1 MWILNLGQRHL
12 RSQLLSEFIDGRLSQ
27 DRRRRVK
34 AHLAACSQCREEMD
48 SLQYAIHLLKEIP
61 AVEPRHAFT
70 LVEAPVRATRPRQV
84 PVWAYSAATT
94 VAVAFFAIL
103 VSVDLA
109 GVLAPEEARVAEP
122 TIVEE
127 APLAVLATQQATPS
141 ALAAPIQPQA
151 DQPEIAAMR
160 ELEVSKEDTVLE
172 VVVEKEV
179 VTVEKVAEAE
189 AIEALPV
196 AEVPAVVEK
205 KAPVDEKVAAE
216 AFEAPPVVKAPPV
229 EVKGDTPLFWHVLEG
244 VLAGI
249 ALLLAAGILW
259 RRRHPLSRDCP
270 DQTDSSNHV
279 TLWDG
284 SSYKRAA

>member
-1 MWILNLGQRHL
+1 MLSPWWRLPFAQHAPD
-12 RSQLLSEFIDGRLSQ
+12 RSLFG
-27 DRRRRVK
+27 
-34 AHLAACSQCREEMD
+34 
-48 SLQYAIHLLKEIP
+48 P
-61 AVEPRHAFT
+61 N
-70 LVEAPVRATRPRQV
+70 
-84 PVWAYSAATT
+84 SAATT

-122 TIVEE
+122 AIVEE

>member
-122 TIVEE
+122 AIVEE
-127 APLAVLATQQATPS
+127 APLAVLATQQATPF

-160 ELEVSKEDTVLE
+160 ELEVSTHISHM
-172 VVVEKEV
+172 
-179 VTVEKVAEAE
+179 AEYPSE
-189 AIEALPV
+189 
-196 AEVPAVVEK
+196 
-205 KAPVDEKVAAE
+205 
-216 AFEAPPVVKAPPV
+216 
-229 EVKGDTPLFWHVLEG
+229 
-244 VLAGI
+244 
-249 ALLLAAGILW
+249 
-259 RRRHPLSRDCP
+259 
-270 DQTDSSNHV
+270 
-279 TLWDG
+279 
-284 SSYKRAA
+284 

>member
-1 MWILNLGQRHL
+1 
-12 RSQLLSEFIDGRLSQ
+12 
-27 DRRRRVK
+27 
-34 AHLAACSQCREEMD
+34 MD

-122 TIVEE
+122 AIVEE

-205 KAPVDEKVAAE
+205 KAPVDEAKAIEALPIAEVPAVVEKKAPVDEKVAAE

-229 EVKGDTPLFWHVLEG
+229 EVKGDTPLFWHVVEG

>member
-12 RSQLLSEFIDGRLSQ
+12 RSQLLSEFIDGRLSE

-122 TIVEE
+122 AIVEE

>member
-122 TIVEE
+122 AIVEE
-127 APLAVLATQQATPS
+127 APLAVLATQQATPP

-196 AEVPAVVEK
+196 AEVPA
-205 KAPVDEKVAAE
+205 
-216 AFEAPPVVKAPPV
+216 V